1 MKIRDAG
8 MLLLLAAL
16 WGPSFLFIRIAVPTL
31 GPVALM
37 EFRVLLAAVAP
48 VLYAVTFARLPALRA
63 LWKAYLV
70 LGGVNA
76 ALPFTLIALAE
87 LRLPSSLAAILNA
100 TTPLFTAI
108 VAALWLHERLTMKK
122 VMGLI
127 IGVVGVGI
135 LVGWGPLSL
144 NPPFFLSVGASL
156 AAAGCYAL
164 GGVYSKVT
172 FKGTAPLELV
182 IGQQLGA
189 SILLLPFA
197 AFRLPTVF
205 PPLAVWLAVAALAL
219 LSTAAGYLLYFYL
232 MARIGPTNTL
242 SVTFLVPVFGLLL
255 GVLFLGES
263 LSLSWLIGLIVILIS
278 LVFIT
283 GIRIP
288 LPSKL
293 RA

>member
-1 MKIRDAG
+1 MKVRDGG

-16 WGPSFLFIRIAVPTL
+16 WGPSFLFIRIAVPAL

-37 EFRVLLAAVAP
+37 ELRVFLAAGAL
-48 VLYAVTFARLPALRA
+48 VLYAITFARLPALWLR
-63 LWKAYLV
+63 WKAYLV

-87 LRLPSSLAAILNA
+87 LHLPSSLAAILNA

-108 VAALWLHERLTMKK
+108 VAALWLHEHLTTKK
-122 VMGLI
+122 VIGLI

-135 LVGWGPLSL
+135 LVGWSPLSL
-144 NPPFFLSVGASL
+144 SPTFFLSVGASL
-156 AAAGCYAL
+156 AAAGCYAI

-172 FKGTAPLELV
+172 FKGTTPLELV

-197 AFRLPTVF
+197 AFRLPGVF
-205 PPLAVWLAVAALAL
+205 PPLGVWLAVAALAL
-219 LSTAAGYLLYFYL
+219 LSTATGYLLYFHL
-232 MARIGPTNTL
+232 LARIGPTNTL
-242 SVTFLVPVFGLLL
+242 SVTFLVPVFGFLL

-263 LSLSWLIGLIVILIS
+263 LSLSWLIGLVVILIS
-278 LVFIT
+278 LIFIIS
-283 GIRIP
+283 IR
-288 LPSKL
+288 
-293 RA
+293 